1 MKQAYDCIFIA
12 SKTSIAFLIL
22 PLASMMISSAMS
34 SGNEPAPARLAT
46 WLSTVS
52 ISSRLGAA
60 TRISRQ
66 RLLIGAIN
74 REVLLA
80 QSMMRRL
87 VMYFSMVR
95 RSAACASRESVSASL
110 MMTTVSKI

>member
-1 MKQAYDCIFIA
+1 M
-12 SKTSIAFLIL
+12 
-22 PLASMMISSAMS
+22 
-34 SGNEPAPARLAT
+34 
-46 WLSTVS
+46 
-52 ISSRLGAA
+52 
-60 TRISRQ
+60 SRQ

-80 QSMMRRL
+80 QSMMRKL

-110 MMTTVSKI
+110 MMTTVSKIYHKSWTAEELRTTFESLLRTHVDLLSLRNFFEDFLNHYSVIISDFTARGNY